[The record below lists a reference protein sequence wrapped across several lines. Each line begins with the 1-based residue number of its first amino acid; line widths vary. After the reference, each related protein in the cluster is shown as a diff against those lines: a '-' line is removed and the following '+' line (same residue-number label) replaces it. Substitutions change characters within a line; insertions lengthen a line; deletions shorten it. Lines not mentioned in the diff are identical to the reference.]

1 MLIIRDV
8 VIGGICSPF
17 LEAFVCRG
25 WGIIDYVLDIIFD
38 LQYFITLILLNYN
51 CF

>member
-17 LEAFVCRG
+17 LGAIVCRG
-25 WGIIDYVLDIIFD
+25 WGIMFLII
-38 LQYFITLILLNYN
+38 YLILSLIYN
-51 CF
+51 FYCIDFT

>member
-25 WGIIDYVLDIIFD
+25 WGIMFLIMY
-38 LQYFITLILLNYN
+38 LILSLIYN
-51 CF
+51 ILLH